1 MIPVSDGLNA
11 CKFSGRG
18 LVSTWALILVLV
30 VLVYAT
36 QKHIDRTL
44 GEYRATE
51 EVLYVESGELLKKVL
66 IGFDSLAADVY
77 WLRTV
82 QYFGGKRLQLTNKN
96 FDLLEP
102 LLYITT
108 TLDPNFK
115 IAYTYGSTFLSE
127 PFPFGADAP
136 LKGIALVEE
145 GMRSHPN
152 YWRFYLDKGFIYYW
166 YLEDYQNAAETFLEG
181 SKVPGAPYWMVGT
194 AGRTL
199 AQGGDRET
207 ARSLW
212 RILYET
218 SETDQQRENAA
229 IHLMQLDALDQIEVL
244 ETVLDKYSEATG
256 NNAMSF
262 NELVEAGYLKRI
274 PTDPTG
280 VPYQLEGEQRKVGIF
295 PGSQLQGLSTY

>member
-1 MIPVSDGLNA
+1 MSSASGGLSA
-11 CKFSGRG
+11 GKFRGGG
-18 LVSTWALILVLV
+18 LVATWARIVVLV
-30 VLVYAT
+30 GLVYAT

-44 GEYRATE
+44 GEYRSTE
-51 EVLYVESGELLKKVL
+51 EVLYIESGELLKRVV
-66 IGFDSLAADVY
+66 IGFDSLAADLY

-96 FDLLEP
+96 YDLLEP
-102 LLYITT
+102 LLRITT

-136 LKGIALVEE
+136 LKGIELVEE
-145 GMRSHPN
+145 GMRNHPD

-166 YLEDYQNAAETFLEG
+166 YLEDYEKAAETFLEG
-181 SKVPGAPYWMVGT
+181 SKIPGAPYWMVGT

-199 AQGGDRET
+199 AQGGDRQT
-207 ARSLW
+207 ARGLW

-229 IHLMQLDALDQIEVL
+229 IHLRQLDALDQIEVL
-244 ETVLDKYSEATG
+244 DAVLASYSEATG
-256 NNAMSF
+256 NKAMSL
-262 NELVEAGYLKRI
+262 NELVEAGYLKGL
-274 PTDPTG
+274 PADPTG
-280 VPYQLEGEQRKVGIF
+280 VPYHLDGEHQKVEIS
-295 PGSQLQGLSTY
+295 PGSQLQGLPTR